1 MYQDSVKVPIGDWAK
16 KRFKSMTK
24 NDFIRYTSKTNNHLG
39 RNVSNWLKRKRVF
52 PHNVIVFEEEHY
64 DKQPSN
70 VIDEIANY
78 AQNGIH
84 SATFPIELPTW
95 FIKLFTQK
103 NNLVLDP
110 FSGVGTTCQAA
121 LLLERKYIGIE
132 ILSKFVNEA
141 NKNLEEVNKLKK

>member
-1 MYQDSVKVPIGDWAK
+1 MNICRTG
-16 KRFKSMTK
+16 
-24 NDFIRYTSKTNNHLG
+24 N
-39 RNVSNWLKRKRVF
+39 
-52 PHNVIVFEEEHY
+52 
-64 DKQPSN
+64 
-70 VIDEIANY
+70 
-78 AQNGIH
+78 
-84 SATFPIELPTW
+84 SATFLIELPTW

-132 ILSKFVNEA
+132 ILSKFVKEA